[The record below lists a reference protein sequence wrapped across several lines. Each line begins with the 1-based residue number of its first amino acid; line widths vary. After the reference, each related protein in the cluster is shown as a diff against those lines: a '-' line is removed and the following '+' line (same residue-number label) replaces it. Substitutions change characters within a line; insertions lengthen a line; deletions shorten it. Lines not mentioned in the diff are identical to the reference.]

1 MTRRLKWPVQKPT
14 CASAWPPDG
23 GGSSTALC
31 ALYRIRRPVGAPRDD
46 QKKQGSVYRRVSP
59 DARPRGP
66 DAVPKPGFS
75 AARSKIR
82 RKGAPSLKL
91 CLTTKQIS
99 CIIIFA
105 VASRVLGSSS
115 GLGHRPLTAV
125 TGVRLPYRVPCR
137 NGTKDSLFRFLLNSA
152 QAPLDAAKCG
162 HALRSAR
169 RWQALVRRAGAPFL
183 LQLPLRCAT
192 ICITGRNDGIG
203 RRDGLK
209 IRW

>member
-1 MTRRLKWPVQKPT
+1 MY
-14 CASAWPPDG
+14 
-23 GGSSTALC
+23 GSIGCDLSGLW
-31 ALYRIRRPVGAPRDD
+31 I
-46 QKKQGSVYRRVSP
+46 KSVY
-59 DARPRGP
+59 
-66 DAVPKPGFS
+66 
-75 AARSKIR
+75 
-82 RKGAPSLKL
+82 LNW
-91 CLTTKQIS
+91 
-99 CIIIFA
+99 
-105 VASRVLGSSS
+105 GSM
-115 GLGHRPLTAV
+115 
-125 TGVRLPYRVPCR
+125 PCR